1 MVKLCVCKGMDYG
14 RSALFVEGDGDASYR
29 LTPSPYDFQFT
40 LIRIVGESETAY
52 GFAVG
57 LIREELHS
65 HTLSDDARELLTSLP
80 PARNADWSSIRGD
93 VPVRQLITWGG
104 LDHRAYERLRDAGVT
119 RLRDLDDAYDRYR
132 SSGRETGIPGVG
144 WRTVMRAW
152 SALSRAYLLRE
163 YPHQQD
169 PGQDTP
175 SAPVDSTEPTTHS
188 RNERM
193 EDTNQG

>member
-1 MVKLCVCKGMDYG
+1 MVKLRVCKGVDYG

-29 LTPSPYDFQFT
+29 LTPSPHDFRFT
-40 LIRIVGESETAY
+40 LVRIVGESEAAY
-52 GFAVG
+52 GFALG
-57 LIREELHS
+57 LIREELRS
-65 HTLSDDARELLTSLP
+65 GTLSDDVRELLTSLP
-80 PARNADWSSIRGD
+80 PAHTVDWPAIRGD
-93 VPVRQLITWGG
+93 VPVRQLITWGD
-104 LDHRAYERLRDAGVT
+104 LDHKVYERLRDAGVT

-152 SALSRAYLLRE
+152 CALSRAYLLRE
-163 YPHQQD
+163 YHQQD

-175 SAPVDSTEPTTHS
+175 SALADSTEPTTHS